1 MASDIEEL
9 VSLINQQRT
18 VPLMLSSSLCE
29 VSQLHSEKIAI
40 TGILDHTGYM
50 ARAHDAGFDNVPV
63 AENLAMADT
72 PQAVYEMWM
81 KSPAHKKNMLNETYT
96 LCGVG
101 QSGRFW
107 TLLLVQGK
115 KGMLM

>member
-1 MASDIEEL
+1 MNDIEEL
-9 VSLINQQRT
+9 VALINQQRT
-18 VPLMLSSSLCE
+18 APLMLSSSLSE
-29 VSQLHSEKIAI
+29 VSQLHSEKMAS
-40 TGILDHTGYM
+40 TGVLDHTGYM
-50 ARAHDAGFDNVPV
+50 QRAHDAGFDNVPV

-72 PQAVYEMWM
+72 PQSVYEMWM
-81 KSPAHKKNMLNETYT
+81 KSPPHKTNMLNEAYT